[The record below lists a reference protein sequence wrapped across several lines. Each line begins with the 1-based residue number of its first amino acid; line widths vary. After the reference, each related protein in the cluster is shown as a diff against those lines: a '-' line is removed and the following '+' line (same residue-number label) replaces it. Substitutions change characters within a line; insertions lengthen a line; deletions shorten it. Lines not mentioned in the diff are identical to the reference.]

1 MKEITPKE
9 YIETFHRN
17 KSRLA
22 KVYEK
27 LSFDA
32 ANGNVRSYFK
42 ELDKNTCNKLREA
55 GYTVGRYQDLSSGM
69 WFSIVYCSDLVDAEP
84 REITVEERHHQH
96 IVDFMKREHEITVEL
111 LKEKEKE
118 MEQQGLLD
126 GLDGIER
133 QSKVLESFANDY
145 PI

>member
-9 YIETFHRN
+9 YIEIFHRN

-55 GYTVGRYQDLSSGM
+55 GYTVDMHQDLSTGM
-69 WFSIVYCSDLVDAEP
+69 WFSIVYCLELVDVEP
-84 REITVEERHHQH
+84 REETTEEYFQRIKIEQ
-96 IVDFMKREHEITVEL
+96 IEEEVRLAKQMVRQKYSDDEIKKLAE
-111 LKEKEKE
+111 
-118 MEQQGLLD
+118 
-126 GLDGIER
+126 
-133 QSKVLESFANDY
+133 SKQL
-145 PI
+145 

>member
-1 MKEITPKE
+1 MFYEILKYMKEITPKE

-42 ELDKNTCNKLREA
+42 ELDKNTCAKLREA
-55 GYTVGRYQDLSSGM
+55 GYAVDRHQDLSTGM
-69 WFSIVYCSDLVDAEP
+69 WFSIVYCSELVDVEHKKETQDDIRIRHLMERAE
-84 REITVEERHHQH
+84 REYSDIIR
-96 IVDFMKREHEITVEL
+96 KL
-111 LKEKEKE
+111 A
-118 MEQQGLLD
+118 
-126 GLDGIER
+126 
-133 QSKVLESFANDY
+133 SNND
-145 PI
+145 